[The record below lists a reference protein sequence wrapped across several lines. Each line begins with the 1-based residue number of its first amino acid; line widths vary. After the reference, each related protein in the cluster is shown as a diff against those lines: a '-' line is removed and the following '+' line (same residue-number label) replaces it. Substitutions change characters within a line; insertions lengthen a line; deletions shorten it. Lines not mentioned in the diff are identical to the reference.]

1 MKTYEWQEVVDYLN
15 NNLDKEFNFG
25 NAFYDEDCKCLMASF
40 FKDKGEKCHKV
51 DYDGFK
57 AETKSGNTVA
67 EVINAPFKSIE
78 RIHSLQKEYT
88 MGSDI
93 KEKLDEVMKQI

>member
-40 FKDKGEKCHKV
+40 FRGQGCEI
-51 DYDGFK
+51 
-57 AETKSGNTVA
+57 S
-67 EVINAPFKSIE
+67 
-78 RIHSLQKEYT
+78 
-88 MGSDI
+88 
-93 KEKLDEVMKQI
+93 